1 MNRLADR
8 RINLLQRIN
17 GLLFEAQ
24 EIAKAE
30 EIMAITK
37 HPLCYADMIADLPYE
52 THISEFIE
60 VLRQIIEFEIDMEEE
75 ECSRALLLQKLKQKR
90 EARF

>member
-1 MNRLADR
+1 MRLADR

-37 HPLCYADMIADLPYE
+37 HPLCYADMIANLPQE
-52 THISEFIE
+52 TNISEFIE

-75 ECSRALLLQKLKQKR
+75 ECTMALQLQKSKQER
-90 EARF
+90 LVRF